1 MIKKFILYLLIVPV
15 IITAGCISAN
25 KTNVNTEDPEKAYQT
40 AKKSYDD
47 KDYLQAIEDFSFIKI
62 KFSGSSV
69 SDKSQYYLGMSY
81 YKRGDYI
88 LAAYE
93 FENMIR
99 NFTSSEFYPDARFNL
114 AMCYYELSPNY
125 DLDQTYTK
133 YAITEFQNFMVL
145 FPKHKDAELASIKI
159 KELRNKLAFKEIK
172 SADLYMTMGDYRAA
186 LVYYDIVLKD
196 YFDTDYVDNAAYG
209 RINALIAKKKYSDA
223 KDEMDKFIAKYK
235 ESEFYNAVVNLRKK
249 Y

>member
-1 MIKKFILYLLIVPV
+1 MIKKFVLYLLIVPV
-15 IITAGCISAN
+15 IVIAGCISAN

-114 AMCYYELSPNY
+114 AMCYYELSPDY
-125 DLDQTYTK
+125 DLDQTYTR
-133 YAITEFQNFMVL
+133 YAITEFQNFMV
-145 FPKHKDAELASIKI
+145 D
-159 KELRNKLAFKEIK
+159 RK
-172 SADLYMTMGDYRAA
+172 S
-186 LVYYDIVLKD
+186 
-196 YFDTDYVDNAAYG
+196 
-209 RINALIAKKKYSDA
+209 
-223 KDEMDKFIAKYK
+223 
-235 ESEFYNAVVNLRKK
+235 VV
-249 Y
+249 